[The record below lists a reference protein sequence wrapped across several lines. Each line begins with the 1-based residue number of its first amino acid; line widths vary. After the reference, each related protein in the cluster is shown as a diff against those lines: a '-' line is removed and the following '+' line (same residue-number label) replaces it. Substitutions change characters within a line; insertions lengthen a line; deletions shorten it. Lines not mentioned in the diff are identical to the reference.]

1 MADSASIDDSAVQL
15 GNLFVSLEIIRT
27 TFCGTPAIVLFMR
40 NMTDSVRKNLLKIYK
55 AELK

>member
-1 MADSASIDDSAVQL
+1 MADSAPTEDSIVQL

-27 TFCGTPAIVLFMR
+27 KFCGTPAIVLFMR

-55 AELK
+55 AEQK